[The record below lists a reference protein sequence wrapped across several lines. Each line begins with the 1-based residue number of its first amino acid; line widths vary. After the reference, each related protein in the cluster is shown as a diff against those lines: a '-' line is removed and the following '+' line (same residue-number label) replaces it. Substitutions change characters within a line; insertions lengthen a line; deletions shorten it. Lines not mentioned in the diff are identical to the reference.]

1 VRVAVV
7 DIGTNSTRLLV
18 ADVADGRLVEERVRD
33 TEITRLGEGVD
44 GAGRLSPAAMERVF
58 ETCARYRRAIDAAGA
73 DRVVAVLTS
82 AVRDAANGDLFR
94 DELRRRFGFDAQTI
108 SGELEA
114 HLTYRG
120 ATSWRGHDEPLLV
133 LDIGGGSTELVVG
146 AGEQVEFHV
155 STQIG
160 SVRFTERYLRDDPP
174 SRKAV
179 AACRDAVRAGLE
191 ASVAV
196 DVRSRPAGGIAVA
209 GTPTSFA
216 AIELRLEPYDRE
228 RVHGHRLTRESC
240 ERILGELAA
249 MPLEERRQVP
259 GLHPERAPT
268 IVAGG
273 LILAE
278 TMSVFGLDAI
288 EVSERDILEGAALE
302 AASQDAGRGSILPRN
317 AQNAGKIG

>member
-7 DIGTNSTRLLV
+7 DIGTNSTRLMV
-18 ADVADGRLVEERVRD
+18 AAVAGGRLVSEHVRE

-58 ETCARYRRAIDAAGA
+58 ETCARYREAIDAAGA

-82 AVRDAANGDLFR
+82 AVRDAANGDEFR
-94 DELRRRFGFDAQTI
+94 NQLRRRFGFDAQTI
-108 SGELEA
+108 SGEREA
-114 HLTYRG
+114 RLTYRG
-120 ATSWRGHDEPLLV
+120 ATSRRGREGGPVLV
-133 LDIGGGSTELVVG
+133 LDIGGGSTELVLG

-160 SVRFTERYLRDDPP
+160 SVRFTERYLEHDPP
-174 SRKAV
+174 SAEAL
-179 AACRDAVRAGLE
+179 AACREAVHSGLE
-191 ASVAV
+191 AALPAR
-196 DVRSRPAGGIAVA
+196 VRSRAEDGIAVA

-216 AIELRLEPYDRE
+216 AIELRLDPYDRD
-228 RVHGHRLTRESC
+228 RVHGHVLTRDSC

-249 MPLEERRQVP
+249 LPLEERRRVR

-278 TMSVFGLDAI
+278 TMSIFGLDAM

-302 AASQDAGRGSILPRN
+302 AGGPEIRTSPQT
-317 AQNAGKIG
+317 Q